1 MEGDTLL
8 PCPDVSPLRQRC
20 MVATDD
26 ASIFP
31 FCQGNKEALA
41 YGQEPLCCHLDDI
54 FRVCEGAE
62 RDTGCFRVPIH
73 NWIC

>member
-62 RDTGCFRVPIH
+62 RDTGCF
-73 NWIC
+73 